1 MTTQTF
7 EFTGEVQLTYNEEST
22 EFQEALAD
30 FRGLM
35 DEPDTTADQMLA
47 HVAQNLSEWGD
58 HERMIEGVGYVAVEG
73 LEVPKKHFSGITVAQ
88 GFDERHFN

>member
-7 EFTGEVQLTYNEEST
+7 EFSGEVVLTYDENST

-30 FRGLM
+30 FRELCR
-35 DEPDTTADQMLA
+35 EPEATEDQMLA
-47 HVAQNLSEWGD
+47 HVAQNLSEWSD

-73 LEVPKKHFSGITVAQ
+73 MPVPEKNFSGITVAQ
-88 GFDERHFN
+88 GFDDRHFD